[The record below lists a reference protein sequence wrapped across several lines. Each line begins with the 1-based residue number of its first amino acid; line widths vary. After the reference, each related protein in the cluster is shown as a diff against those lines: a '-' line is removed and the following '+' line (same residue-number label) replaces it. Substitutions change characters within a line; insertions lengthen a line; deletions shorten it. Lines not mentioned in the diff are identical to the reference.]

1 MMKNKKITIMI
12 AAVVVTVGIVGGT
25 LAWFT
30 SSDSIVNNFT
40 TGEVKEKIEEN
51 FTEPENWLPGDEVNK
66 DVWVNNTGKSDAFI
80 RVWFEVKVENLD
92 GNLDVMPAN
101 KIEENIELKFT
112 DFVTGSNPKWM
123 ADGEDSIVEN
133 TYTTPKYYYSEIV
146 SSKEVTERILD
157 SVTLKNTAGNEW
169 INKKILVTAYS
180 DAIQTA
186 NKAYESWE
194 INNQE
199 IIALY
204 ESLSPVNTQDNN

>member
-1 MMKNKKITIMI
+1 MMKNKKIAIMI
-12 AAVVVTVGIVGGT
+12 AAVTVTVGIIGGT

-30 SSDSIVNNFT
+30 SSDSVENIFT
-40 TGEVKEKIEEN
+40 TGEVKEKIEEV
-51 FTEPENWLPGDEVNK
+51 FTPPTEWLPGDVVNK

-92 GNLDVMPAN
+92 GNLDVMPASEI
-101 KIEENIELKFT
+101 KENMELKFT

-123 ADGEDSIVEN
+123 ADGKESIVEN
-133 TYTTPKYYYSEIV
+133 TYTTSKYYYSEIV
-146 SSKEVTERILD
+146 SPKEGTEKILD
-157 SVTLKNTAGNEW
+157 SVTLKSSAGNEW
-169 INKKILVTAYS
+169 ANKKIVVTAYS

-199 IIALY
+199 INDLY
-204 ESLSPVNTQDNN
+204 EGLSLINKQ